1 MKLSIF
7 PLNVLRSVLWILR
20 RNEDD
25 IVNLYNSATPFI
37 EAIIREIIAR
47 TKRENMSTML
57 NFGYWTEST
66 KNPLEAQHQLV
77 MLIGDFGDFHTAKTI
92 LDVGSGFSSPA
103 IQWKLKYPNLL
114 DIICVDINFQQLSTE
129 TASRSVLG
137 TKDRMHTFNNY
148 RGNSGPLPGRHQLK
162 SITTTIFSNEIIISL
177 VNATATVLP
186 LSDSSID
193 RVVSLEA
200 AQHFRPLPS
209 FFREAKRILKPHGQ
223 LIIAIPVIGPN
234 ISDNVIMQ
242 FLDLGILYFPWAS
255 EHYSLDYITRLLVSE
270 NFKIEN
276 IRHIGRNVY
285 EPLADYYLRN
295 REFLMQTLKRML
307 DSVAERII
315 FEIIESIL
323 DKSSLKMKD
332 LSQKRA
338 IEYVLIKAMKPF

>member
-1 MKLSIF
+1 LVKRTIF
-7 PLNVLRSVLWILR
+7 PINVLRPVLWILR

-25 IVNLYNSATPFI
+25 VVNLYNSATPFV
-37 EAIIREIIAR
+37 EAIVRALAR
-47 TKRENMSTML
+47 TKDQNMSTML
-57 NFGYWTEST
+57 NFGYWTHST
-66 KNPLEAQHQLV
+66 KNPLEAQQQLV
-77 MLIGDFGDFHTAKTI
+77 MLIAEFGEFHAAKTI

-103 IQWKLKYPNLL
+103 ILWKQRYPNLL
-114 DIICVDINFQQLSTE
+114 DIICIDINFQQLTIATTSK
-129 TASRSVLG
+129 SVLG
-137 TKDRMHTFNNY
+137 NNFTDNP
-148 RGNSGPLPGRHQLK
+148 RLLPNSHHVK
-162 SITTTIFSNEIIISL
+162 SITTTTFSNEIIPSL

-186 LSDSSID
+186 LSSSSVD

-200 AQHFRPLPS
+200 AQHFRPLLS

-234 ISDNVIMQ
+234 ISDNVIIQ

-255 EHYSLDYITRLLVSE
+255 EHYSLGYITSILNSE
-270 NFKIEN
+270 NFKIES

-285 EPLADYYLRN
+285 EPMTDYYVSN
-295 REFLMQTLKRML
+295 REFLMQTLKGKL
-307 DSVAERII
+307 DSFAERII

-332 LSQKRA
+332 LSQKRV

>member
-1 MKLSIF
+1 MKPSIF

-20 RNEDD
+20 RNEND

-47 TKRENMSTML
+47 TKEENMSTML
-57 NFGYWTEST
+57 NFGYWTQST
-66 KNPLEAQHQLV
+66 KNPLEAQQQLV
-77 MLIGDFGDFHTAKTI
+77 MLVGEFGDFHAAKTI
-92 LDVGSGFSSPA
+92 LDIGSGFSSPA
-103 IQWKLKYPNLL
+103 IQWKLKYPSLL
-114 DIICVDINFQQLSTE
+114 DVICVDINFQQLTTA
-129 TASRSVLG
+129 TASKSILG
-137 TKDRMHTFNNY
+137 NNDRMHTFNNY
-148 RGNSGPLPGRHQLK
+148 GDNSRLVPGRHLLK
-162 SITTTIFSNEIIISL
+162 SITTTAFSNEIILSL
-177 VNATATVLP
+177 VNATATVFP
-186 LSDSSID
+186 LSDSSVD

-200 AQHFRPLPS
+200 AQHFRPLLS
-209 FFREAKRILKPHGQ
+209 FFTEAKRILKPHGQ

-255 EHYSLDYITRLLVSE
+255 EHYSLDYITSMLISE
-270 NFKIEN
+270 NFKIES

-285 EPLADYYLRN
+285 EPLADYYVSN
-295 REFLMQTLKRML
+295 REFLMQTLKGKL
-307 DSVAERII
+307 DSFAERVI